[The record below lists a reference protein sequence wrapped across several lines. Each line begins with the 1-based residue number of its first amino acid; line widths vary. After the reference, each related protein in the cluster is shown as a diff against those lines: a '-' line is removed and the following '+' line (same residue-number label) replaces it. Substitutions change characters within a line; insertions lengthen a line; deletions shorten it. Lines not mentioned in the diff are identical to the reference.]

1 MPEVLRVDGY
11 IVKIWFNDHP
21 PQHVHVFKDNGE
33 CVIELNNQGG
43 FPVLLKFQGMN
54 RQEVSTALKIVNK
67 HQEKLLQKWQTI
79 HGDQE

>member
-21 PQHVHVFKDNGE
+21 PNHVHVFKDNGE

-43 FPVLLKFQGMN
+43 VPALLKFQGMN
-54 RQEVSTALKIVNK
+54 RKEVSKALKIVNQ
-67 HQEKLLQKWQTI
+67 HQSKLLQKWQSI
-79 HGDQE
+79 HGDLE

>member
-21 PQHVHVFKDNGE
+21 PQHVHVFKGNGE

-43 FPVLLKFQGMN
+43 FPFLLKFQGMN
-54 RQEVSTALKIVNK
+54 RKEVSKALKIVNQY
-67 HQEKLLQKWQTI
+67 QEKLLQKWQTI
-79 HGDQE
+79 HGAE